1 MRILRKSKKKKS
13 VSTVGILKLE
23 QMLRRNKP
31 CKDGAE
37 SKWLR
42 KGNLCGEI
50 DSEKVAC
57 RKPEGLFD
65 DER

>member
-1 MRILRKSKKKKS
+1 MCILRKSKKKS
-13 VSTVGILKLE
+13 ISAVRILKLE
-23 QMLRRNKP
+23 QILSRNKP